1 MRRVT
6 QTRILALAISRL
18 TQTIEDGMHSI
29 EEWEAMGRNT
39 EAIWFYDNIVRPD
52 EEELGILKMLYEV
65 ETGTPYEKEV

>member
-18 TQTIEDGMHSI
+18 AQTIEDGMHSV

-52 EEELGILKMLYEV
+52 EEEIGILKMLYEV
-65 ETGTPYEKEV
+65 ETGTPYEKEG

>member
-18 TQTIEDGMHSI
+18 TQTIEDGKQSI

-39 EAIWFYDNIVRPD
+39 EAIWFYDAIVRPD
-52 EEELGILKMLYEV
+52 EDELGVLKMLYEV
-65 ETGTPYEKEV
+65 ETGTPYEKED